1 MKKSIKAM
9 AFVLTAV
16 TLMSSAASFASA
28 GNIFK
33 NGDSVKNASSAVVSE
48 KEETETGSKH
58 VFLGSTSGLKKAS
71 SSSDAKIYVQK
82 ASDKDSDD
90 YTCVLKTTFGK
101 PCNLSGA
108 KYYSK
113 SDAKEALEK
122 YFDENTYDL
131 YMTEGQEKTFCENA
145 YLYSTDP
152 DIVYYDRRS
161 GTLVAGKSGSADV
174 YVYTTGGVPFFKLN
188 VNVDRKIAGK
198 KDYPT
203 LDVVPEN
210 WRLDVGETTEFTV
223 TASDGKEYDD
233 IEFSIRFG
241 AKRATMTQVT
251 NILTAKKDG
260 AVVVYAYSKSHPE
273 INGEA
278 IIYIGAYEYSV
289 IDGYWSYGKNCINV
303 KDWYCNWC
311 CDDDFYSYITG
322 WIKSAEGIFIPVV
335 KLRDAV
341 VDDDGEKRETTI
353 ATIGSMSYIDLI
365 RDAYGDKDLFLSILK
380 KYNLEKYGISYSDG
394 KFSGVDPRYFYMAQ
408 IFKYVG

>member
-1 MKKSIKAM
+1 M

-33 NGDSVKNASSAVVSE
+33 NGDSVKNQSSAAISEE
-48 KEETETGSKH
+48 KEENTNESKH

-71 SSSDAKIYVQK
+71 NVSGANIFVQK
-82 ASDKDSDD
+82 ASDKDNDE
-90 YTCVLKTTFGK
+90 YICGLKTTFGK
-101 PCNLSGA
+101 PCGLSGA

-113 SDAKEALEK
+113 SDAKDALEK
-122 YFDENTYDL
+122 YFKENSYDL
-131 YMTEGQEKTFCENA
+131 YMTEGQEKTFCEDA
-145 YLYSTDP
+145 YFYSTDP
-152 DIVYYDRRS
+152 EVVYYDYRS
-161 GTLVAGKSGSADV
+161 GTLVAGKRGSADV

-188 VNVDRKIAGK
+188 VNIDRKTAGK

-203 LDVVPEN
+203 LDVVPDT
-210 WRLDVGETTEFTV
+210 WRLDIGETTEFTV

-241 AKRATMTQVT
+241 AKRATMTQVSHK
-251 NILTAKKDG
+251 LTAEKNG

-273 INGEA
+273 ISGET
-278 IIYIGAYEYSV
+278 IIYIGSYEYTV
-289 IDGYWSYGKNCINV
+289 LDGYWSYGKNCINI
-303 KDWYCNWC
+303 KDWYCDWY
-311 CDDDFYSYITG
+311 CDYDFYSYITG

-353 ATIGSMSYIDLI
+353 ATVGTMTYLDLI
-365 RDAYGDKDLFLSILK
+365 RDAYGDKDVFLSILK
-380 KYNLEKYGISYSDG
+380 KYNLAKYGINYTDG
-394 KFSGVDPRYFYMAQ
+394 KFSSIDPRYFYMAQ
-408 IFKYVG
+408 IFKFVD